1 MNTQLFSIRLLTP
14 FYHIHYQYYKCIM
27 EKVSGL
33 YTANNRSSETQKKKK
48 AVRNMTMIV
57 WN

>member
-33 YTANNRSSETQKKKK
+33 YTANNRSSETKKKK
-48 AVRNMTMIV
+48 Q
-57 WN
+57 

>member
-1 MNTQLFSIRLLTP
+1 MNTQLFSIRLLTS

-33 YTANNRSSETQKKKK
+33 YTVNNRSSEMKKK
-48 AVRNMTMIV
+48 AVRNMTMIIR
-57 WN
+57 N